1 MLSLSLDGEELLH
14 GNRIRRAINESM
26 TVDESTEKPER
37 VTKLTAP
44 GSESE
49 AINSTAGVRNMTK
62 TGDEQTFESV
72 DDRKNEFKR
81 QQLQQNLTLPKTEND
96 DSLEEGKM
104 SQNNTESMA
113 GDPKSEA
120 EGGKPIAGEEP
131 EDDHKNEFKR
141 QQLQQ
146 NLTLQKTENDDSLE
160 KGKMSQNN
168 TESMAGDPK
177 SEAAGGKPIAGEE
190 PEDDNK
196 NEFKRQQLQQNSALS
211 KTKDDDSLEK
221 GKMSKN
227 NTDTR
232 TLNLWESES
241 AGGKPIA
248 DEEPNKNVT
257 STEKKLKQSG
267 DQAAEIDT
275 KNSTVTS
282 PTTDIESAVNDV
294 TEKLPLDKK
303 GAGGNNATADEPH
316 VADKTDDGQTADDAQ
331 REPVESTT
339 ANSTG
344 DGEFVCGVVRV
355 LVVLGMGGE
364 RGLVYLMHADFA
376 Y

>member
-49 AINSTAGVRNMTK
+49 AINSTAGVMNMTK

-146 NLTLQKTENDDSLE
+146 NLTLQKTEN
-160 KGKMSQNN
+160 
-168 TESMAGDPK
+168 
-177 SEAAGGKPIAGEE
+177 
-190 PEDDNK
+190 
-196 NEFKRQQLQQNSALS
+196 
-211 KTKDDDSLEK
+211 DDSLEK